1 MFQKTILV
9 ALCIIQCFTTGLYIK
24 LIKNGFSKK
33 TLIVKTLC
41 SGTFLALGIV
51 SAIYSGGFDSLYAK
65 LIVTALFCSLIGDI
79 FLHGTPNTFSVIL
92 GGLGFLSAHILF
104 IIAFVKAM
112 GLPVFS
118 IKNFIAIGIIFCV
131 FAFIYYLLKLKA
143 GKLFI
148 PIVIYSL
155 VLCFMLVKAINLGI
169 FVFSE
174 RPVGSILLI
183 LGATL
188 FVASDF
194 TLGISFLGNRTYLKQ
209 ALNVAF
215 YFPAQ
220 TFIALTIYFLN
231 F

>member
-1 MFQKTILV
+1 MMYKLALILLCV
-9 ALCIIQCFTTGLYIK
+9 AQCFMTSLYIK
-24 LIKNGFSKK
+24 LIKNGYNKK
-33 TLIVKTLC
+33 TLIVKTIC
-41 SGTFLALGIV
+41 SSIFLTLGIV
-51 SAIYSGGFDSLYAK
+51 SAFHTGGFESLYSK
-65 LIVTALFCSLIGDI
+65 LIVTALFCSLVGDI
-79 FLHGTPNTFSVIL
+79 FLHGNPKIFSVIL

-104 IIAFVKAM
+104 IVAFIKSSE
-112 GLPVFS
+112 LPVFS
-118 IKNFIAIGIIFCV
+118 LKDLIVIIIFFSI
-131 FAFIYYLLKLKA
+131 FALIYYLLKLRA
-143 GKLFI
+143 DKLFV

-169 FVFSE
+169 MIFNE
-174 RPVGSILLI
+174 KTIGSILLI

-194 TLGISFLGNRTYLKQ
+194 TLGISFLGKKTYLKQ